1 MVTQSSNRGGCAPVS
16 KPVLNSKH
24 SFLPFAP
31 PVYYDVDSRSVNSF
45 FPAVRQNMGQ
55 PQVAIE
61 ESVARPLTTLSE
73 DEQMFRDSVR
83 EFAEG
88 EIRKRV
94 EEMDEQ
100 GRLDPALTKQCFE
113 LGLMGIETPE
123 EYNGAGGTFFQAILA
138 VEELSRVDASLGVFV
153 DVQNT
158 LVNNALIRW
167 GNPDQQTKYL
177 TQLASEK
184 VGAYALSEAG
194 SGSDAFAMQT
204 RAVDKGDHFVINGRK
219 LWITNGKEAEIFVLF
234 ANANPEA
241 GYRGITAFIV
251 EKSFA
256 GFSVGKKENKLGIR
270 ASSTVE
276 LILAD
281 CQVPK
286 ENVLGEIGKGYK
298 TSIETLNEG
307 RIGIGAQMIGL
318 ARGAL
323 ECSLRYTTERQQFGK
338 SINEFQGLQ
347 FQLAEMATELEAA
360 RLMVYNAARMKDAG
374 QNFVKEAAMAKL
386 FSSRAAEQI
395 TSKAIEMYGGYGYVK
410 DYPVEKFWRD
420 SKIGAIY
427 EGTSNMQLQTIAK
440 LIIGK

>member
-1 MVTQSSNRGGCAPVS
+1 MSQSQTAIEP
-16 KPVLNSKH
+16 
-24 SFLPFAP
+24 PFAC
-31 PVYYDVDSRSVNSF
+31 
-45 FPAVRQNMGQ
+45 
-55 PQVAIE
+55 
-61 ESVARPLTTLSE
+61 PLTTISE
-73 DEQMFRDSVR
+73 DEQMFRSSVR

-88 EIRKRV
+88 EIRRRV
-94 EEMDEQ
+94 ESMEEQ
-100 GRLDPALTKQCFE
+100 GQLDPSLVKQCFE

-123 EYNGAGGTFFQAILA
+123 EYGGAGGSFFQAILA
-138 VEELSRVDASLGVFV
+138 VEELSRVDASVGVFV

-158 LVNNALIRW
+158 LVNNALLRW
-167 GNPDQQTKYL
+167 GNPEQKQKYL
-177 TQLASEK
+177 TQLASDK

-194 SGSDAFAMQT
+194 SGSDAFALQT
-204 RAVDKGDHFVINGRK
+204 RAVESGDHFILNGRK

-251 EKSFA
+251 EKEFA

-270 ASSTVE
+270 ASSTTE
-276 LILAD
+276 LILED
-281 CQVPK
+281 CVVPK
-286 ENVLGEIGKGYK
+286 ENVLGEVGKGYK

-307 RIGIGAQMIGL
+307 RIGIGAQMIGI

-323 ECSLRYTTERQQFGK
+323 ESALAYTTERQQFGK
-338 SINEFQGLQ
+338 SINEFQGVQ
-347 FQLAEMATELEAA
+347 FQLAEMATDLEAA

-386 FSSRAAEQI
+386 YSSRAAERI
-395 TSKAIEMYGGYGYVK
+395 TSKAIELYGGYGYVK

-440 LIIGK
+440 LIISGK